1 MVKNPGQSDLKDPTF
16 DRHASEKNFFKSK
29 EPWARLQKSRVGVE
43 SLQGQLRD
51 ILTEMVKKEF
61 PNVCVGICCSTIVC
75 CSYPSRWQALA
86 WFCHRLLMV

>member
-1 MVKNPGQSDLKDPTF
+1 MVKNPGQSELEDPTF

-29 EPWARLQKSRVGVE
+29 EPWVRLQKDRVGIE

-61 PNVCVGICCSTIVC
+61 PNVWLAFQVRGG
-75 CSYPSRWQALA
+75 WQLIE
-86 WFCHRLLMV
+86 